1 MQLKKWREANKLS
14 SADAAELIGVS
25 PVTLWRWE
33 SGRSIPPEREMRAVL
48 NATDGAVTPNDFFG
62 LVESEAE
69 IEAQLM
75 ALTVSPERARKILM
89 ARAVRAGVAA
99 LSEAQATFR
108 HYAEIH
114 AAKPGGLG
122 IKKAEDNAALAG
134 RMGAA
139 LALLEGVA
147 S

>member
-1 MQLKKWREANKLS
+1 MQLKEWREANKLS
-14 SADAAELIGVS
+14 RADAAELIGVS

-33 SGRSIPPEREMRAVL
+33 SGHTIPGERETRAVL
-48 NATDGAVTPNDFFG
+48 AATDGAVTPNDFFG

-75 ALTVSPERARKILM
+75 ALTVSPERARKILV

-99 LSEAQATFR
+99 LSEAQVVFKR
-108 HYAEIH
+108 YAELH
-114 AAKPGGLG
+114 AAKPDGAGA
-122 IKKAEDNAALAG
+122 KKSADNAALAG